1 MSTFEFRGKAVHYQ
15 IKGEGQP
22 LLLLNGIM
30 MSTKS
35 WLPFEKAF
43 QSGGN
48 SLLLVDLLD
57 QGESQAMDEAFP
69 LKLQADM
76 LDALLEHLHLS
87 SVAVFGTSYGGEVA
101 LNLAVYYPNRVSKM
115 VLANTVARTNAW
127 LKEIGEA
134 WILASGNPEAYYN
147 TTIPVIY
154 SPDFY
159 DRKSEWMK
167 KRKEIL
173 TRTAFANPD
182 FLARMERLTR
192 SAESHDVTQL
202 LCVIDCPVLLIAS
215 QQDHITPPEEQEYLA
230 AHIKE
235 AELVLLP
242 KTGHA
247 AFYERPDLFVAVMM
261 GFINHREKIVLP
273 S

>member
-1 MSTFEFRGKAVHYQ
+1 MSSFIFEGRTVHYQ
-15 IKGEGQP
+15 IKGEGRP

-35 WLPFEKAF
+35 WLPFEAAF
-43 QSGGN
+43 RQGGN
-48 SLLLVDLLD
+48 QLLLVDLLD
-57 QGESQAMDEAFP
+57 QGESQAMEEAYP
-69 LKLQADM
+69 LKLQARM
-76 LDALLEHLHLS
+76 LDALLSHLQIPS
-87 SVAVFGTSYGGEVA
+87 TAVFGTSYGGEVA
-101 LNLAVYYPNRVSKM
+101 LNLAVDYPRRVHKM

-134 WILASGNPEAYYN
+134 WILAADKPEAYYN

-159 DRKSEWMK
+159 DRKSDWMK
-167 KRKEIL
+167 KRKELL
-173 TRTAFANPD
+173 TKTAFANPD
-182 FLARMERLTR
+182 FLKRMERLTR
-192 SAESHDVTQL
+192 SAESHDVREGLPQ
-202 LCVIDCPVLLIAS
+202 IDCPVLLISS

-230 AHIKE
+230 RHIKG

-247 AFYERPDLFVAVMM
+247 AFYERPDLFVSILM
-261 GFINHREKIVLP
+261 GFINHREKIMLP

>member
-1 MSTFEFRGKAVHYQ
+1 MSSFEFLGKTVHYQ
-15 IKGEGQP
+15 VKGEGSP

-43 QSGGN
+43 QAGGN
-48 SLLLVDLLD
+48 QLLLVDLLD

-69 LKLQADM
+69 LRLQADM
-76 LDALLEHLHLS
+76 LDALLEHLAIPS
-87 SVAVFGTSYGGEVA
+87 TAIFGTSYGGEVA
-101 LNLAVYYPNRVSKM
+101 LNLAVYYPGRVHKM

-134 WILASGNPEAYYN
+134 WILASGNPVAYYN

-159 DRKSEWMK
+159 DRKSDWMK
-167 KRKEIL
+167 KRKELL
-173 TRTAFANPD
+173 TKTAFANPD
-182 FLARMERLTR
+182 FLKRMERLTR
-192 SAESHDVTQL
+192 SAESHDVTDL
-202 LCVIDCPVLLIAS
+202 LHTIHCPVLLISS

-230 AHIKE
+230 QHIRD
-235 AELVLLP
+235 AQLVMLP

-247 AFYERPDLFVAVMM
+247 AFYERPDLFVSIMM